1 MPGERIVLLG
11 AGRVATQ
18 LARALSLWPSEG
30 QRLQLYSPGG
40 HSARR
45 LAAKLTGEVSVARS
59 LSELDKDAD
68 CYIFAV
74 PDTVIASLA
83 SELAE
88 LGVGTAARA
97 LWAHVSGATPLA
109 HLAEHHSESAVLYP
123 CRPSP
128 RSGSRTSVRYR
139 FIWRGIRPWRVK
151 LSKPWGTD

>member
-1 MPGERIVLLG
+1 MHGERIVLLG

-18 LARALSLWPSEG
+18 LARALSLYPSEG

-40 HSARR
+40 HSACR

-68 CYIFAV
+68 CYIFAR
-74 PDTVIASLA
+74 SLPRWQA
-83 SELAE
+83 NWQSS
-88 LGVGTAARA
+88 
-97 LWAHVSGATPLA
+97 VSGYRIVPSGCTSREQ
-109 HLAEHHSESAVLYP
+109 HLWHIWRSIIVSPPFSIL

-139 FIWRGIRPWRVK
+139 FIWRGIRQWRVR

>member
-1 MPGERIVLLG
+1 MQGERIVLLG

-30 QRLQLYSPGG
+30 QRIQLYSPGG

-45 LAAKLTGEVSVARS
+45 LAAKLTCEVSVARS

-74 PDTVIASLA
+74 PDTVMPRW
-83 SELAE
+83 
-88 LGVGTAARA
+88 RA
-97 LWAHVSGATPLA
+97 NWQSSISGHRIVPSGYTSRGQRLWRIWRSIIVSPPSSIL
-109 HLAEHHSESAVLYP
+109 

-139 FIWRGIRPWRVK
+139 FIWRGIRPWRVEQ
-151 LSKPWGTD
+151 SKPWRTD